1 MTAISKERM
10 KIMNRRMTINVMT
23 ISLLLSLAPVSH
35 GQPLEGCTTASFSQA
50 AGSPVEVGS
59 GPSSVAV
66 GDFNLD
72 GTPDLATGERSLQQR
87 DDLVRRRDGRLQSR
101 RLARQR
107 GGWGSLGGGG
117 RLQPR

>member
-1 MTAISKERM
+1 
-10 KIMNRRMTINVMT
+10 MNRRMTINVMT

-66 GDFNLD
+66 GD
-72 GTPDLATGERSLQQR
+72 TGQGKREFQFKNSLNPEQR
-87 DDLVRRRDGRLQSR
+87 VLIVQWSSLYH
-101 RLARQR
+101 RQTTNCF
-107 GGWGSLGGGG
+107 
-117 RLQPR
+117 

>member
-59 GPSSVAV
+59 GPSLNFSPVEKMKAALHGIKGV
-66 GDFNLD
+66 SSISYAKGEERPYGNRVYNRTN
-72 GTPDLATGERSLQQR
+72 GISATGAAPSDREI
-87 DDLVRRRDGRLQSR
+87 
-101 RLARQR
+101 
-107 GGWGSLGGGG
+107 
-117 RLQPR
+117 